1 MTTDPTAGP
10 DSGRS
15 QRAAALVSAGIFL
28 SRISGLI
35 RTQLTA
41 AVLGGGGV
49 ADAFV
54 AAFRIPNLLQN
65 LLGEGVLSASFIPVY
80 SQSLEAR
87 DEKRSSQLAG
97 AIGGLLGLASAIIV
111 AIGAVG
117 ARPIVSL
124 LVWGF
129 EGETFELTVGLTRVM
144 FIGTG
149 FLVMSAWCLG
159 ILNSHRKFFLSY
171 VAPTVWNGAQIVVL
185 GMVAILGWSTRSAA
199 EALAW
204 GVVIGG
210 ILQFLIQ
217 LPSVRAVAPDLR
229 LSLSRAYPGVDEV
242 LSRFAPAVLGRGVVQ
257 LAAYLDLLFASFLFT
272 GAVAALG
279 YAQVLYL
286 LPISLFAMSV
296 AAAELPELSRS
307 ANDDPAVIRRV
318 QIGLERVGFFVAFV
332 VAAYLAAG
340 RTIVAA
346 LFERGEFGPSDTTVV
361 TLVLGAYSLGLLGIS
376 ASRLVQNALYAKGDV
391 RGPARIAVIRVAV
404 AAAVGLTLM
413 VPLDGVVVSPD
424 GTIGGTLPDVD
435 QGVAADLGWGT
446 LGAVGLALGS
456 AVGAWLEFG
465 LLRHRL
471 RTAIGREIRIWRS
484 VARSLPAAAV
494 SLGAMAILGELTD
507 GWPAIVAV
515 VAVVGPGGVI
525 YVGVSVVKGPPQ
537 AAQTIDAVRRRLTLG
552 R

>member
-15 QRAAALVSAGIFL
+15 QRAATLVSAGIFL

-80 SQSLEAR
+80 SQSLEAG
-87 DEKRSSQLAG
+87 DQKRSSQLAG
-97 AIGGLLGLASAIIV
+97 AIGGLLGLASTVIVVIGIV
-111 AIGAVG
+111 A
-117 ARPIVSL
+117 ARPIASL

-129 EGETFELTVGLTRVM
+129 EGETFELTVSLIRVM

-149 FLVMSAWCLG
+149 FLVLSAWCLG

-204 GVVIGG
+204 GVVVGG

-242 LSRFAPAVLGRGVVQ
+242 LSRFGPAVLGRGVVQ
-257 LAAYLDLLFASFLFT
+257 LAAYLDLLLASFLFT

-307 ANDDPAVIRRV
+307 AEDDPAVIRRV
-318 QIGLERVGFFVAFV
+318 QTGLERVGFFVAFV

-340 RTIVAA
+340 RTIVSA
-346 LFERGEFGPSDTTVV
+346 LYERGEFGPSDTTVV
-361 TLVLGAYSLGLLGIS
+361 TLVLGAYALGLLGIS
-376 ASRLVQNALYAKGDV
+376 ASRLIQNALFAKGDV
-391 RGPARIAVIRVAV
+391 RGPARVAAMRVAV
-404 AAAVGLTLM
+404 AAVIGLALM
-413 VPLDGVVVSPD
+413 LPLDGVVVAPD
-424 GTIGGTLPDVD
+424 GTIGGTVPEVD
-435 QGVAADLGWGT
+435 QSVAADLGWGT

-471 RTAIGREIRIWRS
+471 RGTVGQEIRIWRS

-494 SLGAMAILGELTD
+494 SLGAMAVLGELTD
-507 GWPAIVAV
+507 GWPALVAV
-515 VAVVGPGGVI
+515 VAVVGLGGVV
-525 YVGVSVVKGPPQ
+525 YVGVSLVKGPPQ
-537 AAQTIDAVRRRLTLG
+537 AARTLDAVRRRVA
-552 R
+552 RR

>member
-10 DSGRS
+10 ESGRS
-15 QRAAALVSAGIFL
+15 QRAATLVSAGIFL

-80 SQSLEAR
+80 SQSLEAG

-111 AIGAVG
+111 VIGVVA

-129 EGETFELTVGLTRVM
+129 EGETFELTVSLTRVM
-144 FIGTG
+144 FVGTG
-149 FLVMSAWCLG
+149 FLVLSAWCLG

-210 ILQFLIQ
+210 VLQFLIQ

-229 LSLSRAYPGVDEV
+229 LSISRAYPGVDEV

-257 LAAYLDLLFASFLFT
+257 LAAYLDLLLASFLFT

-307 ANDDPAVIRRV
+307 ADDEPAVIRRV
-318 QIGLERVGFFVAFV
+318 QGGLERVGFFVAFV

-346 LFERGEFGPSDTTVV
+346 LYQRGEFGPSDTTVV

-391 RGPARIAVIRVAV
+391 RGPAVIAAIRVAV

-413 VPLDGVVVSPD
+413 VPLDGVIVSPD
-424 GTIGGTLPDVD
+424 GTIGGTLPDID

-465 LLRHRL
+465 LLRRRL
-471 RTAIGREIRIWRS
+471 RTAVGGEIRIWRS

-494 SLGAMAILGELTD
+494 SLGTMAILGELTE

-515 VAVVGPGGVI
+515 VAVVGLGGVI
-525 YVGVSVVKGPPQ
+525 YVSVSLVKGPPQ
-537 AAQTIDAVRRRLTLG
+537 AAQTLDAVRRRLA
-552 R
+552 RR

>member
-10 DSGRS
+10 ESGRS
-15 QRAAALVSAGIFL
+15 QRAATLVSAGIFI

-80 SQSLEAR
+80 SQSLEAGN
-87 DEKRSSQLAG
+87 EKRSSQLAG

-111 AIGAVG
+111 VIGVVA

-129 EGETFELTVGLTRVM
+129 EGETFELTVSLTRVM
-144 FIGTG
+144 FVGTG
-149 FLVMSAWCLG
+149 FLVLSAWCLG

-171 VAPTVWNGAQIVVL
+171 VAPTVWNGAQIAVL

-210 ILQFLIQ
+210 VLQFLIQ

-229 LSLSRAYPGVDEV
+229 LSISRAYPGVDEV

-257 LAAYLDLLFASFLFT
+257 LAAYLDLLLASFLFT

-307 ANDDPAVIRRV
+307 ADDAPAVIGRV
-318 QIGLERVGFFVAFV
+318 QSGLERVGFFVAFV

-346 LFERGEFGPSDTTVV
+346 LYQRGEFGPSDTTVV

-391 RGPARIAVIRVAV
+391 RGPAVIAAIRVAV

-413 VPLDGVVVSPD
+413 VPLDGVIVSPD
-424 GTIGGTLPDVD
+424 GTIGGTLPDVG

-471 RTAIGREIRIWRS
+471 RTAVGSEIRIWRS

-494 SLGAMAILGELTD
+494 SLGTMAILGELTE

-515 VAVVGPGGVI
+515 VAVVGLGGVI
-525 YVGVSVVKGPPQ
+525 YVSVSLVKGPPQ
-537 AAQTIDAVRRRLTLG
+537 AAQTLDAVRRRLA
-552 R
+552 RR

>member
-1 MTTDPTAGP
+1 M
-10 DSGRS
+10 
-15 QRAAALVSAGIFL
+15 
-28 SRISGLI
+28 
-35 RTQLTA
+35 
-41 AVLGGGGV
+41 LGGGGV

-80 SQSLEAR
+80 SQSLEAG

-111 AIGAVG
+111 AIGVVA

-129 EGETFELTVGLTRVM
+129 EGETFELTVSLTRVM

-149 FLVMSAWCLG
+149 FLVLSAWCLG

-210 ILQFLIQ
+210 VLQFLIQ

-307 ANDDPAVIRRV
+307 ADDDPAVIRRV

-391 RGPARIAVIRVAV
+391 RGPARIAAIRVAV
-404 AAAVGLTLM
+404 AAAVGLALM
-413 VPLDGVVVSPD
+413 IPLDGVVVSPD

-471 RTAIGREIRIWRS
+471 RTAIGGEIRIWRS

-515 VAVVGPGGVI
+515 VAVVGLGGVI
-525 YVGVSVVKGPPQ
+525 YVGVSLVKGPPQ
-537 AAQTIDAVRRRLTLG
+537 AAQTIDAVRRRLA
-552 R
+552 RR

>member
-15 QRAAALVSAGIFL
+15 QRAATLVSAGIFL

-80 SQSLEAR
+80 SQSLEAGDR
-87 DEKRSSQLAG
+87 KRSSQLAG
-97 AIGGLLGLASAIIV
+97 AIGGLLGLASTVIVVVGIV
-111 AIGAVG
+111 A
-117 ARPIVSL
+117 ARPIASL

-129 EGETFELTVGLTRVM
+129 EGETFELTVSLIRIM

-149 FLVMSAWCLG
+149 FLVLSAWCLG

-171 VAPTVWNGAQIVVL
+171 VAPTIWNGAQIVVL

-210 ILQFLIQ
+210 ILQFAIQ

-229 LSLSRAYPGVDEV
+229 LSISRAYPGVDEV
-242 LSRFAPAVLGRGVVQ
+242 LSRFGPAVLGRGVVQ
-257 LAAYLDLLFASFLFT
+257 LAAYLDLLLASFLFT

-307 ANDDPAVIRRV
+307 AEDDPAVIRRV

-340 RTIVAA
+340 RTIVEA

-391 RGPARIAVIRVAV
+391 RGPARIAAIRVAV
-404 AAAVGLTLM
+404 AAAIGLALM
-413 VPLDGVVVSPD
+413 LPLDGVTVAPD
-424 GTIGGTLPDVD
+424 GTIGGTIPDVD
-435 QGVAADLGWGT
+435 QGVAADLGWRT

-471 RTAIGREIRIWRS
+471 RAALSDGIRIWRS

-494 SLGAMAILGELTD
+494 GLGTMAILGELTE
-507 GWPAIVAV
+507 GWPALVAV
-515 VAVVGPGGVI
+515 VAVVGLGGVV
-525 YVGVSVVKGPPQ
+525 YVGVSLVKGPPQ
-537 AAQTIDAVRRRLTLG
+537 AAQTLDAVRGRLS
-552 R
+552 RH

>member
-1 MTTDPTAGP
+1 VSTHSSPGP

-15 QRAAALVSAGIFL
+15 QRAATLVSAGIFI

-80 SQSLEAR
+80 SQSLDEG
-87 DEKRSSQLAG
+87 DEKKSSQLAG
-97 AIGGLLGLASAIIV
+97 AIGGLLGLASSIVVVIGIV
-111 AIGAVG
+111 A
-117 ARPIVSL
+117 ARPITSL

-129 EGETFELTVGLTRVM
+129 EGETFELTVSLVRIM

-171 VAPTVWNGAQIVVL
+171 VAPTVWNGAQIAVL
-185 GMVAILGWSTRSAA
+185 TMVAVLGWSTRSAA

-229 LSLSRAYPGVDEV
+229 LSISRAYPGVDEV
-242 LSRFAPAVLGRGVVQ
+242 LSRFGPAVMGRGVVQ
-257 LAAYLDLLFASFLFT
+257 LAAYLDLLLASFLFT

-279 YAQVLYL
+279 YAQILYL

-318 QIGLERVGFFVAFV
+318 QTGLERVGFFVAFV
-332 VAAYLAAG
+332 TAAYLAAG
-340 RTIVAA
+340 RTIVEA
-346 LFERGEFGPSDTTVV
+346 LYQRGEFDPSDTTVV
-361 TLVLGAYSLGLLGIS
+361 TLVLGAYSLGLLSIS
-376 ASRLVQNALYAKGDV
+376 ASRLVQNTLYAKGDV
-391 RGPARIAVIRVAV
+391 RGPARIAGLRVAV
-404 AAAVGLTLM
+404 AAGVGLVLM
-413 VPLDGVVVSPD
+413 MPLDNVVVAPD
-424 GTIGGTLPDVD
+424 GTIGGTLPDVP
-435 QGVAADLGWGT
+435 QAVAADLGWGT

-456 AVGAWLEFG
+456 AVGAWLEFF
-465 LLRHRL
+465 LLRRRL
-471 RTAIGREIRIWRS
+471 RGEINDDIRIWRS

-494 SLGAMAILGELTD
+494 SLGTMALLGELTEE
-507 GWPAIVAV
+507 WPALLAAAV
-515 VAVVGPGGVI
+515 VVGIGGIV
-525 YVGVSVVKGPPQ
+525 YVGVCLVKGPPQ
-537 AAQTIDAVRRRLTLG
+537 AAQTVDAVRRRVA
-552 R
+552 RR